1 MEVPRVRFLEGR
13 ASIVELP
20 WRARFASTLPPGVGE
35 TGSVV
40 FIHVDKDYKLPT
52 PSLRESLRL
61 EASRLGYPGAL
72 TFLTAA
78 DTSDI
83 VELEVEVEG
92 SRAWVYATIGLT
104 PPVCPGGS
112 GILHEPLRA
121 STINIAVVV
130 GEPLTMAG
138 ALDLLRT
145 VAEAKAAASSELLL
159 RCPGAPGGP
168 WRPVGTVSD
177 AIAILWPAPGG
188 GGVETA
194 GHATILGGRVGLE
207 VYRALVERGGRILGA
222 EGLAA
227 NALGLDAEAL
237 AGLVGEAY
245 SRAPVPGVERGRV
258 VEAASRLIRSWL
270 RDPNVQA
277 IIIASRELDIHGS
290 AGGIPGLTA
299 SDFQADTPRM
309 VADEL
314 LGMALASYLA
324 GSRGVFSMYW
334 IERLKKEGLIP
345 EAPMFEDDVISALT
359 AAALT
364 KILDKLLATEPEV
377 EV

>member
-1 MEVPRVRFLEGR
+1 VEAPKVKVMDELAAV
-13 ASIVELP
+13 VELP
-20 WRARFASTLPPGVGE
+20 WRARFAATLPPGVGE
-35 TGSVV
+35 TDYVV
-40 FIHVDKDYKLPT
+40 FIHVDKDYKPPA
-52 PSLRESLRL
+52 PSLWEALRL
-61 EASRLGYPGAL
+61 EASRVGYPGAL
-72 TFLTAA
+72 AFLTAA
-78 DTSDI
+78 DISGI
-83 VELEVEVEG
+83 IEREVEAGG
-92 SRAWVYATIGLT
+92 SKAWVYATIGLT

-121 STINIAVVV
+121 STINVAVVAW
-130 GEPLTMAG
+130 EPLTMAG

-159 RCPGAPGGP
+159 RCPGAAAVS

-177 AIAILWPAPGG
+177 AIAVLWPASASGG
-188 GGVETA
+188 AETA
-194 GHATILGGRVGLE
+194 GHATTLGGSVGLE
-207 VYRALVERGGRILGA
+207 VYKSIVERGLGILGA
-222 EGLAA
+222 EGIAA
-227 NALGLDAEAL
+227 NALGLGVEAL

-245 SRAPVPGVERGRV
+245 ARAPVPGVDRGRV
-258 VEAASRLIRSWL
+258 VEAARKLLRHWL

-277 IIIASRELDIHGS
+277 LIIASRELDVHGS

-299 SDFQADTPRM
+299 PEFQADTPRM

-334 IERLKKEGLIP
+334 VERLKKEGVIP
-345 EAPMFEDDVISALT
+345 EAPMFEDDVASALI

-364 KILDKLLATEPEV
+364 KVLDRLLGTEPGV